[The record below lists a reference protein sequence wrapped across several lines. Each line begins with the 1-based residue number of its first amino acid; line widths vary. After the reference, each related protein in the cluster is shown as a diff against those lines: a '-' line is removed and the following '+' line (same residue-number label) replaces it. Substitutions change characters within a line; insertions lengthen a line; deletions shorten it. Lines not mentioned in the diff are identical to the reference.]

1 LFLTLTPKPL
11 CLCLFSCLVFYL
23 PLLSPKV
30 YAECSKRCYNRVHAS
45 PSSSG
50 RVANVV
56 RGFPFPCPS
65 AFYIISSHRSLRF
78 LYSTVGSHSQLIV
91 GVLSLSTRSIN
102 LSLVVD
108 YLFRLAKQQDSLPS
122 STSDQ
127 APLVRPRS
135 PDPVQL
141 DLQAL
146 EVEERRTGR
155 GSTLLCHP
163 PRQRLRLYSD
173 PDLLYPTE
181 EAAGTSGRFLLD
193 PDLDPDDDLD
203 LDPEKA
209 SSSHDLGL
217 RRTLAQL
224 LPPLPAGEP
233 ARLPRRSRRSSRLF
247 GRPRRLLRGE
257 DEHVQGSRRPRSL
270 SLRMSAADQ
279 ALAIQPLRSR
289 TFPIPVPTLSPIPSL
304 YLSSLHIDL
313 ALFYPFLVL

>member
-1 LFLTLTPKPL
+1 
-11 CLCLFSCLVFYL
+11 
-23 PLLSPKV
+23 
-30 YAECSKRCYNRVHAS
+30 
-45 PSSSG
+45 
-50 RVANVV
+50 
-56 RGFPFPCPS
+56 
-65 AFYIISSHRSLRF
+65 
-78 LYSTVGSHSQLIV
+78 
-91 GVLSLSTRSIN
+91 
-102 LSLVVD
+102 
-108 YLFRLAKQQDSLPS
+108 
-122 STSDQ
+122 
-127 APLVRPRS
+127 
-135 PDPVQL
+135 
-141 DLQAL
+141 
-146 EVEERRTGR
+146 
-155 GSTLLCHP
+155 LLCHP

-279 ALAIQPLRSR
+279 ALVIQPLRSR

-313 ALFYPFLVL
+313 ALFYPSPSSTLRPLLPFPRSLDGPSLLQARSPFSIPVVVFCLQHFLFLFVNMSSFFVSLLPCLLVVCLVGSSMR